1 VTSSEGNLCLLR
13 CGLGHELRQRQE
25 LRMGHGN
32 NLTRAEAAARARLVS
47 DIRYDVELDLAGD
60 DPELYRSVTIIRFGC
75 AAPGASTFLDLA
87 ARSVEA
93 IEHNGRQV
101 PLSAFDGDRIR
112 LDGLAAENEVRVAA
126 TPSYGRTGVGLHRF
140 EDPVD
145 GCVYVY
151 NHFEPYAHRIF
162 PCFDQ
167 PDLKGVF
174 ALSVLAPA
182 GWQVVSNAALAGEPR
197 LLDGPVRWSFAP
209 TPPLPT
215 YITAV
220 VAGPWHVVRERHGEV
235 DLGLWCRRSL
245 ARHLDPEEFF
255 EVTKQGFDFF
265 ERAFDYPYPFGAKY
279 DQVLAPEF
287 NGGAMEQA
295 GCVTFGEEFLFRSKV
310 TEATREV
317 RANVI
322 LHELAHMWFG
332 NLVTMRWWDDLW
344 LNESFA
350 SFISVLAQVA
360 ATRFTGAWV
369 TFAQTEK
376 TWAYEQDQLPS
387 THPIA
392 TEVPDTDT
400 VLTNFDG
407 ITYAKGAAVLR
418 QLVAWV
424 GEEAFL
430 KGVRAYFR
438 RHEFGST
445 DLGDF
450 LAALEEASG
459 RDLRSWSRDWLET
472 AGVNTLGVSLV
483 TAGSGLDE
491 TVGSFTITQTAP
503 EGQPVLRPHRVTVG
517 LYDRDG
523 AGLALRKRLELDV
536 TGPVAAVPELAGEPA
551 PDLALLNDADLAYT
565 KVRLDPRSLAVL
577 TGAVGD
583 LRDPLARAVGWSVCW
598 DMVRDAELATG
609 DYLDMVL
616 RNAGNEDDVGVLTDV
631 LDRLGHA
638 LDLYSDPDARQVGRA
653 GLASLARDVLERAE
667 PGSSRQLA
675 WAKAFVVTAGTA
687 EDQALLRG
695 LLDGSAGFDGLAVD
709 TDLRWTIV
717 RSLAAGG
724 AGLVDELIPEELRRD
739 PTDAGRR
746 LALAA
751 LAARPLPEAKAK
763 AWEAVTGSDA
773 PARPLL
779 SAVASGFQQAGQR
792 DLLEPYAPRFFAA
805 LDPLRETR
813 DLESLLAF
821 ARAFYPRM
829 VVGEEVVAMTDA
841 WLDAHPD
848 AGPLRR
854 RLVEGKDRMQRA
866 LRARARDRAHPKYV
880 QSGEASYVQSGE
892 ASYDSGLASSRSRE
906 SELMQ

>member
-1 VTSSEGNLCLLR
+1 
-13 CGLGHELRQRQE
+13 
-25 LRMGHGN
+25 MGHGN
-32 NLTRAEAAARARLVS
+32 NLTRAEAAARAGLVT
-47 DIRYDVELDLAGD
+47 DVRYDVDLDLAGD
-60 DPELYRSVTIIRFGC
+60 DPETYRSTTTVSFRC
-75 AAPGASTFLDLA
+75 ASPGASTFLDLVA
-87 ARSVEA
+87 LSVDA
-93 IEHNGRQV
+93 VEHNGSLV
-101 PLSAFDGDRIR
+101 PLSAFDGGRIH
-112 LDGLAAENEVRVAA
+112 LDGLAAENQVRVAA
-126 TPSYGRTGVGLHRF
+126 TLSYGRTGVGLHRF

-174 ALSVLAPA
+174 TLSVLAPA
-182 GWQVVSNAALAGEPR
+182 GWQVVSNAALVDEPR
-197 LLDGPVRWSFAP
+197 QLDGPVRWSLAS
-209 TPPLPT
+209 TPPMPT

-220 VAGPWHVVRERHGEV
+220 VAGPWHVVRDRHGAV

-245 ARHLDPEEFF
+245 ARYLDPDEFF

-295 GCVTFGEEFLFRSKV
+295 GCVTFGEEFVFRSKV

-350 SFISVLAQVA
+350 SFISVYAQVA
-360 ATRFTGAWV
+360 ATRFKSGWV

-376 TWAYEQDQLPS
+376 SWAYEQDQLPS

-459 RDLRSWSRDWLET
+459 RDLRTWSRDWLET
-472 AGVNTLGVSLV
+472 AGVNTLGVSLE
-483 TAGSGLDE
+483 TAGSAPVE
-491 TVGSFTITQTAP
+491 TIGSFTITQTAS

-517 LYDRDG
+517 LYDR
-523 AGLALRKRLELDV
+523 AGTVLALRKRLELDV
-536 TGPVAAVPELAGEPA
+536 TGPVVPVPELVGEPA
-551 PDLALLNDADLAYT
+551 PDLALLNDADLAYA

-583 LRDPLARAVGWSVCW
+583 LRDPLARAVGWSICW
-598 DMVRDAELATG
+598 DMVRDAELATH
-609 DYLDMVL
+609 DYLRMVL
-616 RNAGNEDDVGVLTDV
+616 RNAEREDHVGVLTDV
-631 LDRLGHA
+631 LDQLGHA
-638 LDLYSDPDARQVGRA
+638 VDVYGDPAARLARLARV
-653 GLASLARDVLERAE
+653 ASLARGVLARAE
-667 PGSSRQLA
+667 PGGGRQLA
-675 WAKAFVVTAGTA
+675 WAKAFVVRAGAA

-695 LLDGSAGFDGLAVD
+695 LLDGSAGFDGLVVD

-724 AGLVDELIPEELRRD
+724 ASLVDELIGEELRRD
-739 PTDAGRR
+739 PTDTGRR
-746 LALAA
+746 HARAA
-751 LAARPLPEAKAK
+751 LAARPLPRAKAE
-763 AWEAVTGSDA
+763 AWEAVTGPAA
-773 PARPLL
+773 PGRPLL
-779 SAVASGFQQAGQR
+779 SAIADGFQQAGQR
-792 DLLEPYAPRFFAA
+792 ELLEPYAQRFFAA
-805 LDPLRETR
+805 LDPLRDTR

-821 ARAFYPRM
+821 ARAFYPRL
-829 VVGEEVVAMTDA
+829 VVGEEVMALTDA

-854 RLVEGKDRMQRA
+854 RLVEGKARIQRA
-866 LRARARDRAHPKYV
+866 LRARARDRASTSTPQLTH
-880 QSGEASYVQSGE
+880 
-892 ASYDSGLASSRSRE
+892 
-906 SELMQ
+906 

>member
-1 VTSSEGNLCLLR
+1 
-13 CGLGHELRQRQE
+13 
-25 LRMGHGN
+25 MGHGN
-32 NLTRAEAAARARLVS
+32 NLTRAEAAARAGLVS
-47 DIRYDVELDLAGD
+47 DVRYDVDLDLAGD
-60 DPELYRSVTIIRFGC
+60 DPDTYRSTTTVRFRC
-75 AAPGASTFLDLA
+75 AEPGASVFLDLIA
-87 ARSVEA
+87 PSVEA
-93 IEHNGRQV
+93 IEHNGRPV
-101 PLSAFDGDRIR
+101 PPSAFDGGRIH
-112 LDGLAAENEVRVAA
+112 LDDLAAENQVRVAA
-126 TPSYGRTGVGLHRF
+126 TPAYGRTGVGLHRF

-145 GCVYVY
+145 GRVYVY

-174 ALSVLAPA
+174 VLSVLAPA
-182 GWQVVSNAALAGEPR
+182 GWQVVSNAALAGEPAGH
-197 LLDGPVRWSFAP
+197 GPVRWSFAP
-209 TPPLPT
+209 TPPVPT

-220 VAGPWHVVRERHGEV
+220 VAGPWHVVRDRHGPVE
-235 DLGLWCRRSL
+235 LGLWCRRSL
-245 ARHLDPEEFF
+245 ARHLDPQEFL

-438 RHEFGST
+438 RHEYGNT

-472 AGVNTLGVSLV
+472 AGVNTLGVALER
-483 TAGSGLDE
+483 TGAAPEE
-491 TVGSFTITQTAP
+491 TIGSFAITQSAP
-503 EGQPVLRPHRVTVG
+503 PGQPVLRPHRVTVG

-523 AGLALRKRLELDV
+523 SVLALRKRLELDV
-536 TGPVAAVPELAGEPA
+536 TGPLAPVPELAGEPA

-565 KVRLDPRSLAVL
+565 KVRLDPGSLEVL
-577 TGAVGD
+577 TTAVGD

-598 DMVRDAELATG
+598 DMVRDAELATH
-609 DYLDMVL
+609 DHLRMVL
-616 RNAGNEDDVGVLTDV
+616 GNAEREDDVGVLADV
-631 LDRLGHA
+631 LDQIGHA
-638 LDLYSDPDARQVGRA
+638 LDVYGDPAARTAGRA
-653 GLASLARDVLERAE
+653 ALAALACEVLAGAE
-667 PGSSRQLA
+667 PGGGRQLA
-675 WAKAFVVTAGTA
+675 WARALVAMAGSP
-687 EDQALLRG
+687 EDLALLRG
-695 LLDGSAGFDGLAVD
+695 LLDGSAGFDGLVVD

-724 AGLVDELIPEELRRD
+724 GAGEELIAEELRRD

-746 LALAA
+746 HARAA
-751 LAARPLPEAKAK
+751 LAARPLPEAKAE
-763 AWEAVTGSDA
+763 AWEAVSGPVDPT
-773 PARPLL
+773 RPLL
-779 SAVASGFQQAGQR
+779 GAIAGGFQQAGQR
-792 DLLEPYAPRFFAA
+792 ELLEPYAERYFAA
-805 LDPLRETR
+805 LDQLRGTR
-813 DLESLLAF
+813 DLESLLIF
-821 ARAFYPRM
+821 ARAFYPRL
-829 VVGEEVVAMTDA
+829 VVGEQVVAMTDA
-841 WLDAHPD
+841 WLEAHPD

-866 LRARARDRAHPKYV
+866 LRARARDRAPR
-880 QSGEASYVQSGE
+880 QRAAGIT
-892 ASYDSGLASSRSRE
+892 R
-906 SELMQ
+906 

>member
-1 VTSSEGNLCLLR
+1 
-13 CGLGHELRQRQE
+13 
-25 LRMGHGN
+25 MGHGN
-32 NLTRAEAAARARLVS
+32 NLTRAEAAARAGLVS
-47 DIRYDVELDLAGD
+47 DIRYDVELDLAGS
-60 DPELYRSVTIIRFGC
+60 DPEAYRSTTTVRFRC
-75 AAPGASTFLDLA
+75 AGPGASTFLDLVA
-87 ARSVEA
+87 GPVEA
-93 IEHNGRQV
+93 IEHNGSPV
-101 PLSAFDGDRIR
+101 PLSAFDGNRIR
-112 LDGLAAENEVRVAA
+112 LDGLAAENQVRVAA

-167 PDLKGVF
+167 PDLKAVF

-182 GWQVVSNAALAGEPR
+182 GWQVVSNAALVDEPAG
-197 LLDGPVRWSFAP
+197 DGPVRWSFAP
-209 TPPLPT
+209 TPPMPT

-220 VAGPWHVVRERHGEV
+220 VAGPWHVVRDRHGEV
-235 DLGLWCRRSL
+235 DLGLWCRQSL
-245 ARHLDPEEFF
+245 ACHLDPQEFL
-255 EVTKQGFDFF
+255 EVTKQGFDFY
-265 ERAFDYPYPFGAKY
+265 ERAFDYPYPFGPKY

-287 NGGAMEQA
+287 GGGAMEQA
-295 GCVTFGEEFLFRSKV
+295 GCVTFDEEFVFRSKV

-317 RANVI
+317 RATVI

-360 ATRFTGAWV
+360 ATRFTGGWV

-400 VLTNFDG
+400 VVTNFDG

-472 AGVNTLGVSLV
+472 AGVNTLGVSLER
-483 TAGSGLDE
+483 TGAAPDE
-491 TVGSFTITQTAP
+491 TIGSFTITQAAP
-503 EGQPVLRPHRVTVG
+503 VGQPVLRPHRVTVG

-523 AGLALRKRLELDV
+523 AVLALRKRLELDV
-536 TGPVAAVPELAGEPA
+536 TGPMAPVPELAGEAA
-551 PDLALLNDADLAYT
+551 PDLALLNDADLAYA
-565 KVRLDPRSLAVL
+565 KIRLDPRSLATL
-577 TGAVGD
+577 TEAIGD

-598 DMVRDAELATG
+598 DMVRDAELATR
-609 DYLDMVL
+609 DYLAMVL
-616 RNAGNEDDVGVLTDV
+616 GNAEQEDDVGVLADV
-631 LDRLGHA
+631 VDQLGHA
-638 LDLYSDPDARQVGRA
+638 LDVYGDPAARAAGRA
-653 GLASLARDVLERAE
+653 DLAALARGVLERAE
-667 PGSSRQLA
+667 PGGGLQLA
-675 WAKAFVVTAGTA
+675 WAKAFAVTAGSA

-695 LLDGSAGFDGLAVD
+695 LLDGGAGFDGLVVD

-717 RSLAAGG
+717 RSLAAGDTG
-724 AGLVDELIPEELRRD
+724 PVDALISEELRRD
-739 PTDAGRR
+739 PTDAGQRH
-746 LALAA
+746 AVAA
-751 LAARPLPEAKAK
+751 LAARPLAEAKAD
-763 AWEAVTGSDA
+763 AWEAVTGPAA

-779 SAVASGFQQAGQR
+779 SAIAGGFQQAGQR
-792 DLLEPYAPRFFAA
+792 DLLEPYAERFFAA

-813 DLESLLAF
+813 DLESLLTF
-821 ARAFYPRM
+821 ARAFYPCL

-866 LRARARDRAHPKYV
+866 LRARARDRA
-880 QSGEASYVQSGE
+880 ASRN
-892 ASYDSGLASSRSRE
+892 YDSGVVSSRSRE
-906 SELMQ
+906 RELMQ